1 MDAPMVNTMSADIVK
16 YYSDRAK
23 EYEQIYEWRD
33 PDRQE
38 EQNQMG
44 AEMRKALKGRS
55 VLDVGC
61 GTGYWTQRAS
71 TTAERITGIDINE
84 TVLDIAK
91 SKKYDCPTAFRLMDA
106 YDLEFPNRSFTG
118 ALASFWLSHV
128 PREKMGSWI
137 EELHRVLE
145 PEAHVFIADNTF
157 IEGVGGKLITKPGDP
172 NTYKLRTLNDG
183 SQHLIVK
190 NYPTAHELVELFGE
204 HSRGITEK
212 NVFHR
217 RCFWWVSYS
226 YIP

>member
-1 MDAPMVNTMSADIVK
+1 MSADMVK

-38 EQNQMG
+38 EQGRMG
-44 AEMRKALKGRS
+44 EEMRKALNGRS

-61 GTGYWTQRAS
+61 GTGYWTQRVS
-71 TTAERITGIDINE
+71 TITEKITGIDINE
-84 TVLDIAK
+84 AVLDIAR
-91 SKKYDCPTAFRLMDA
+91 SKKYGCPTTFHLMDA
-106 YDLEFPNRSFTG
+106 YDLEFPARSFTG

-128 PREKMGSWI
+128 PREKMGSWL
-137 EELHRVLE
+137 EALHRVLE
-145 PEAHVFIADNTF
+145 PGAHVFIADNTF

-190 NYPTAHELVELFGE
+190 NYPTPHELVELFGE
-204 HSRGITEK
+204 HSKGITEE
-212 NVFHR
+212 NVFHG
-217 RCFWWVSYS
+217 RCFWWISYPYS
-226 YIP
+226 P